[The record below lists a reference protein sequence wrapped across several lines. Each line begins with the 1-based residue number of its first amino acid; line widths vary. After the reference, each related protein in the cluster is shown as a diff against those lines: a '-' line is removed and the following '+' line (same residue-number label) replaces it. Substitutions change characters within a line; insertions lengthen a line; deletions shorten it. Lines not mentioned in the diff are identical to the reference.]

1 MIVSGKVE
9 GAEDTTKIDVF
20 RTVFGVKSEGN
31 VDPRGDPHGELK
43 DKNVLTRI
51 ESPDAQSLVE
61 TLGLKV
67 SKLLFKDVTSIVTF

>member
-43 DKNVLTRI
+43 GKNVLTRI

-61 TLGLKV
+61 TFGLKV
-67 SKLLFKDVTSIVTF
+67 SELITVCFLNR